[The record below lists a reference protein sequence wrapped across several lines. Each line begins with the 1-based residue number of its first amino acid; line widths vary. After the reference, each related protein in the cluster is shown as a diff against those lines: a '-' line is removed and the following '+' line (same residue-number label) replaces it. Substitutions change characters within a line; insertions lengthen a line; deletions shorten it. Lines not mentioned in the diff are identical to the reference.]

1 VDDAVTVDA
10 SRKHLLAIRPWFFL
24 IIAVVAGVAAVFA
37 LRSNNLHMV
46 ELRQAVYE
54 ADEKGGDT
62 ETALRRLREHVY
74 GHMNT
79 NLASGPNA
87 VHPPIQLKHTYE
99 RLAQAQQT
107 NASVSNTAIYTE
119 AQKYCEQTIPNGF
132 SGSVRLSCIQ
142 AYIKQHAPDSITAV
156 PKNLYQFD
164 FLSPS
169 WSPDLAGWSLVVTAV
184 SLVLAAFLWLY
195 HNALRYLLRRK

>member
-1 VDDAVTVDA
+1 MNM
-10 SRKHLLAIRPWFFL
+10 SLLHRCWTRLLNLRPWYFL
-24 IIAVVAGVAAVFA
+24 IIAVIAGGVAVFA

-46 ELRQAVYE
+46 ALRQAVYD
-54 ADEKGGDT
+54 ADEKGGDV
-62 ETALRRLREHVY
+62 EGALRRLREHVY

-107 NASVSNTAIYTE
+107 NASVSNSQIYSE
-119 AQKYCEQTIPNGF
+119 AQQYCEQKIPTGF

-142 AYIKQHAPDSITAV
+142 AYIKEHSPASIQAV

-169 WSPDLAGWSLVVTAV
+169 WSPDLAGWSLVVVAV
-184 SLVLAAFLWLY
+184 SLLLAIGLWLY
-195 HNALRYLLRRK
+195 QSVLVHLFRKM